1 MLSSYFTRAV
11 NGESN
16 IIANRDTMTSCFTD
30 DVVQASKIFDISTL
44 LPSHTALTEQEA
56 FLSNNGEASLPLSL
70 RILQWNINCL
80 YGPDTDSKQDG
91 RDLLALI
98 ALINPDIVLI
108 QEANNRSM
116 PDDPHIGNAKC
127 FSRLLSNTG
136 YSLFNTCGVYFSM
149 VAIRNGIPIDNS
161 RPAFWL
167 HDTYDDTGC
176 IYLSISLKAKEIA
189 ASPMLG
195 ILGTHL
201 TYKNYTPPLI
211 GQATKGVRFQEV
223 TKIVNFVDNV
233 WHECNSLISV
243 PNKNSLIGAILATDY
258 NQAREIDKSPEHWS
272 VLSQGVATVGEPT
285 DDGVAQLLQENGYT
299 CTYDVP
305 SIQTNYRSAG
315 KMAPDFTHW
324 TGSTIDFCYLWQPPN
339 TDDDATTAS
348 IRPVG
353 SYVIPSP
360 LSDHLPIVTD
370 FEISYK

>member
-1 MLSSYFTRAV
+1 MMLSTYFTRAV

-16 IIANRDTMTSCFTD
+16 IIANRDIMTSCFTI
-30 DVVQASKIFDISTL
+30 DVTEASRNFDISTV
-44 LPSHTALTEQEA
+44 LPSHVALTEQEA
-56 FLSNNGEASLPLSL
+56 FLSNNSNASSLL

-80 YGPDTDSKQDG
+80 YGPDTDTKQDG
-91 RDLLALI
+91 RDLLAVI
-98 ALINPDIVLI
+98 AVVNPDIVLF

-116 PDDPHIGNAKC
+116 PDDPYVGNAKC

-136 YSLFNTCGVYFSM
+136 YTLFNTCGVYFSM
-149 VAIRNGIPIDNS
+149 VAVRNGIPIDNS

-176 IYLSISLKAKEIA
+176 IYLSISLKAKDIVA
-189 ASPMLG
+189 GPMLG

-201 TYKNYTPPLI
+201 SYKNYTPPLI

-223 TKIVNFVDNV
+223 TTIVNYVDNT
-233 WHECNSLISV
+233 WHEYDSLHV
-243 PNKNSLIGAILATDY
+243 PNKNLLIGAILATDY
-258 NQAREIDKSPEHWS
+258 NQAREIDKSPEHWP

-285 DDGVAQLLQENGYT
+285 DDGVAQLLQEKGYI
-299 CTYDVP
+299 CTYDIP
-305 SIQTNYRSAG
+305 SIQTNYRSSAG
-315 KMAPDFTHW
+315 QMAPDFTHW
-324 TGSTIDFCYLWQPPN
+324 TGSTIDFCYLWRPPN
-339 TDDDATTAS
+339 SDDATTAS
-348 IRPVG
+348 IQPVG